1 MTSPAAPALSDRAIL
16 RPPSRRR
23 AVLIGAALAGGVLG
37 SAFATEIVHA
47 AAGVWSAYMVP
58 AFFEMLL
65 SGIPFCG

>member
-1 MTSPAAPALSDRAIL
+1 MTSPAAPALSGHAIL

-23 AVLIGAALAGGVLG
+23 AVLFGAALAGGALG
-37 SAFATEIVHA
+37 AAFATEIVQA

-65 SGIPFCG
+65 SGVPFCG